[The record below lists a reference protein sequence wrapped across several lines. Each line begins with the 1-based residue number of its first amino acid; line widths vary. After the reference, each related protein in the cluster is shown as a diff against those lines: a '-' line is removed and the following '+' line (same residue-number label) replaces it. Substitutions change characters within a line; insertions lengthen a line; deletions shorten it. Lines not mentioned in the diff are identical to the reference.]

1 MQQKYGSLINS
12 WVCCFT
18 IAWID
23 GKEERLLVKMIL
35 LLKKLPIFKLI
46 TSALM
51 GKNEKDLSQ
60 VSRIN
65 ANQLGGFV
73 VERVN
78 R

>member
-1 MQQKYGSLINS
+1 
-12 WVCCFT
+12 
-18 IAWID
+18 
-23 GKEERLLVKMIL
+23 MILL